1 MQQLLGQF
9 FLNISFGLYLVL
21 YLPQLFYN
29 ATEKPFKNMS
39 LVMYLMSLQAY
50 SCDLFYALGRGMPWQ
65 YLSVSA
71 IGICYL
77 FIWQTQ
83 WFFYNRKHQPQLNIP
98 LMLSGLIIIL
108 WSSILWYLHPK
119 ALWQIHLQA
128 WVSRI
133 FFILHFL
140 PQIVKYHRND
150 IRRNAISPYYLYL
163 SLSLSLCDFLAAA
176 CLKWD
181 TVIQMGSIVSFVL
194 KSYLYYQM
202 WALSS
207 NSRPIGKCISSRLS
221 KNP

>member
-1 MQQLLGQF
+1 MQQLLGQI

-29 ATEKPFKNMS
+29 ASEKPFKNMS
-39 LVMYLMSLQAY
+39 LVMHLMLLQAY

-77 FIWQTQ
+77 LIWQTQ
-83 WFFYNRKHQPQLNIP
+83 WILYNRKHQPQLNIP
-98 LMLSGLIIIL
+98 LMLSGLIIVL
-108 WSSILWYLHPK
+108 WPSILWYLHPK
-119 ALWQIHLQA
+119 SPWQTHLQA

-133 FFILHFL
+133 LFIMHFL
-140 PQIVKYHRND
+140 PQIVKYHRNE
-150 IRRNAISPYYLYL
+150 IQRNAISPYYLYL
-163 SLSLSLCDFLAAA
+163 SLSLGLCDLLAAA

-181 TVIQMGSIVSFVL
+181 TVNQMGSMISFVL

-202 WALSS
+202 WLLSS
-207 NSRPIGKCISSRLS
+207 NIRPGLS
-221 KNP
+221 FLKTRSAR